1 MKLSKEVSKMF
12 AEYLRSQSECDTPSY
27 LEPGNLDKSFDTIRR
42 INATTDEIFGQVV
55 GAILKQNNIRV

>member
-1 MKLSKEVSKMF
+1 MKLSKEASKMF

-27 LEPGNLDKSFDTIRR
+27 LEPGNFDKTLDTIRR